1 MHPLVVRASL
11 ALTVAALALACA
23 GNSPLSVGPGG
34 PPLTADHTLATNA
47 TIRYV
52 GIEGGCWAIV
62 TSQGEYEPEGLP
74 PQFRVDGLKVYAVV
88 RGDPTAV
95 STCMF
100 APSVTVDSIRTR

>member
-1 MHPLVVRASL
+1 MRSFVVRASL
-11 ALTVAALALACA
+11 GLSLAALALACA
-23 GNSPLSVGPGG
+23 GNNPLAVGPSG
-34 PPLTADHTLATNA
+34 PPLAADHVLATNA

-62 TSQGEYEPEGLP
+62 TPQGEYEPEGLP

-100 APSVTVDSIRTR
+100 APSVTVDSVRTR